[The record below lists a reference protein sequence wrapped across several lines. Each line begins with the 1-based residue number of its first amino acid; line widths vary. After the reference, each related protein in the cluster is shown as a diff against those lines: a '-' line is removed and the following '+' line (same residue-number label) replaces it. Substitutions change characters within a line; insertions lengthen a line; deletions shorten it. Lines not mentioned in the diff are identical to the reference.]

1 MQKKKQERA
10 GVSGCIGFLLH
21 TAYCILFTLDIGNR
35 MATFSGMKTTLHKKG
50 INPPHGVNR
59 RDFLK
64 YSAVTGGALYLGL

>member
-35 MATFSGMKTTLHKKG
+35 MAIFQS
-50 INPPHGVNR
+50 
-59 RDFLK
+59 
-64 YSAVTGGALYLGL
+64 